1 MLSQVPKYKEITKP
15 TDNPVE
21 IPRPANPF
29 WDQLSGQGYPFKE
42 WVFKL
47 RAMNQMAISIDQ
59 LADGSNV
66 VIKVTGRFDFSCHQE
81 FSEIF
86 KIYQPV
92 EKGYVVDLSETDY
105 MDSSALG
112 MLLQLREHA
121 DKSSGVSLINGSE
134 GVTEMLR
141 VANFD
146 KLFIIGE
153 LPNPV

>member
-1 MLSQVPKYKEITKP
+1 
-15 TDNPVE
+15 
-21 IPRPANPF
+21 
-29 WDQLSGQGYPFKE
+29 
-42 WVFKL
+42 
-47 RAMNQMAISIDQ
+47 MAINIDQ

-86 KIYQPV
+86 KIYPPV
-92 EKGYVVDLSETDY
+92 ERGYVVDLSETDY